1 MYPYSVNE
9 KVLYGSVGVCEIREI
24 TQKDFSGQTAD
35 YYVLVPVYSSQSTV
49 YVPVNSATLCEKM
62 RKMPPKDRI
71 NELFDCANGEP
82 PEWDDNKY
90 TRRDKFN
97 DILEKGSDKDIFSL
111 ARALLDYSE
120 KQIEKGKKLHV
131 TDERVL
137 AEAKKLIDEEVACVL
152 DLPLKNISA
161 YITEQVKAVREN

>member
-9 KVLYGSVGVCEIREI
+9 KILYGSVGVCEIREI
-24 TQKDFSGQTAD
+24 TQKDFGGKKAD

-49 YVPVNSATLCEKM
+49 YVPVNSAALCEKK

-71 NELFDCANGEP
+71 NELFECAKGEP
-82 PEWDDNKY
+82 LKWDDNKY

-111 ARALLDYSE
+111 ACALLNYSE
-120 KQIEKGKKLHV
+120 KQIEKGKKLHIS
-131 TDERVL
+131 DERVL
-137 AEAKKLIDEEVACVL
+137 AEAQKLIDEEVACVL
-152 DLPLKNISA
+152 ELPRKNISA
-161 YITEQVKAVREN
+161 YIAEQVKAIREN